1 MKEIRIFLFYRRSGG
16 ILLKDWFTV
25 EEIDANTFAISEYQ
39 HWEQTHCYLLNGE
52 TTSLLIDTGLGVA
65 NIKEIVDTLT
75 KNSIQVVTTHV
86 HWDHIGGHR
95 YFQNIA
101 VHKEEESWLTE
112 KFPIPLAGVKSNL
125 LHEPCDFP
133 DEFDPEQYEIFQGQ
147 PNWILEDGDCFDLGG
162 RNIKVFHTPGH
173 SPGHLCF
180 YEAKKGYLFTGD
192 LVYTGKLDAF
202 YPTTDPIAFMH
213 SIKKIKALHPKRIF
227 PGHFELS
234 PAPSI
239 IEAIDQAFT
248 TLDAQGQLKQGNG
261 IFDYEQ
267 FSIHI

>member
-1 MKEIRIFLFYRRSGG
+1 MGSEVFLFQEKNGG
-16 ILLKDWFTV
+16 ILLTDWFTV
-25 EEIDANTFAISEYQ
+25 EKIDENTFAISEYQ

-52 TTSLLIDTGLGVA
+52 TSSLLIDTGLGVA
-65 NIKEIVDTLT
+65 NIKEIADSLT
-75 KNSIQVVTTHV
+75 NHPIQVVTTHV

-95 YFQNIA
+95 YFEHFA

-112 KFPIPLAGVKSNL
+112 KFPVPLAGVKSNL

-133 DEFDPEQYEIFQGQ
+133 VGFDPEQYEVFQGQ
-147 PNWILEDGDCFDLGG
+147 PNRILTDGDRIDLGS
-162 RNIKVFHTPGH
+162 RIIKVLHTPGH

-180 YEAKKGYLFTGD
+180 YEAETGYLFTGD

-202 YPTTDPIAFMH
+202 YPTTNPTCFMH
-213 SIKKIKALHPKRIF
+213 SIQKIKALQPKKIF

-234 PAPSI
+234 PNPSI
-239 IEAIDQAFT
+239 IEAIDQAFI
-248 TLDAQGQLKQGNG
+248 TLDAQGKLKQGMG
-261 IFDYEQ
+261 IFEYEQ

>member
-1 MKEIRIFLFYRRSGG
+1 M
-16 ILLKDWFTV
+16 KDWFTI
-25 EEIDANTFAISEYQ
+25 EEIDSNTFAISEYQ

-52 TTSLLIDTGLGVA
+52 TSSLLIDTGLGVA
-65 NIKEIVDTLT
+65 NMKEIVASLT
-75 KNSIQVVTTHV
+75 KNPIQVVTTHV

-112 KFPIPLAGVKSNL
+112 KFPVPLAGVKSNL
-125 LHEPCDFP
+125 LHKPCDFP
-133 DEFDPEQYEIFQGQ
+133 VGFDSEQYEIFQGQ
-147 PNWILEDGDCFDLGG
+147 PSRILADGDMIHLGS
-162 RNIKVFHTPGH
+162 RLIKVIHTPGH

-180 YEAKKGYLFTGD
+180 YEAETGYLFTGD

-202 YPTTDPIAFMH
+202 YPTTNPVDFMH
-213 SIKKIKALHPKRIF
+213 SIKKIKALHPQKIF

-234 PAPSI
+234 PDPAI

-248 TLDAQGQLKQGNG
+248 ELATQNKLKQGNG
-261 IFDYEQ
+261 IFKYEQ
-267 FSIHI
+267 FSLHL